1 MSLKVSDSYE
11 TLCSLARKLLLKVVV
26 KIPLVFGVRSRI
38 VPEQQLR
45 VVYTCLPA
53 LQKLVTSL
61 EKAGGLVMSHNTLLC
76 FL

>member
-1 MSLKVSDSYE
+1 MSLKISDSYE

-38 VPEQQLR
+38 VPKQQLR
-45 VVYTCLPA
+45 VVYACLPA

-61 EKAGGLVMSHNTLLC
+61 EKTGGFVMSHNTLLC